1 MTSFNNIDEFN
12 STDYTILTI
21 GTFDGVHLGHQ
32 KVLERLTKEA
42 KNNNLKSTVLTF
54 FPHPRTVL
62 NPNKPLKLINSVNE
76 RTDLLSKSKIDNLII
91 HPFDKSFSEL
101 DPEKYVLEILV
112 KKLKAKIILIGY
124 DHKFGKNRTAD
135 INDLKMYGEKY
146 GFKVI
151 EIKAEEISNIAISST
166 KIRKAISEGDI
177 STAKEYLGYDV
188 SLSGKI
194 VHGKSIG
201 RTIGFPTANL
211 FISESYKLIPSD
223 GVYAI
228 FVYLGL
234 ERFDGMLNIGWRPTV
249 KGKKRT
255 IEAHLFD
262 FNKDIYGS
270 YLRVELVAI
279 IRKEI
284 EFNHLD
290 GLKEQLIKDKLAAK
304 IILEKV
310 NYSK

>member
-201 RTIGFPTANL
+201 RTIGFPTANV
-211 FISESYKLIPSD
+211 EVNEGYKLLPKN
-223 GVYAI
+223 GVYLI
-228 FVYLGL
+228 QSIINKKQVF
-234 ERFDGMLNIGWRPTV
+234 GMMNIGVKPTLIESS
-249 KGKKRT
+249 KT
-255 IEAHLFD
+255 IEINFFD
-262 FNKDIYGS
+262 FEGDLYDRNI
-270 YLRVELVAI
+270 RVNIKQFIRDEIKFESLEL
-279 IRKEI
+279 
-284 EFNHLD
+284 
-290 GLKEQLIKDKLAAK
+290 LKSQIQKDKINCNS
-304 IILEKV
+304 IIDIID
-310 NYSK
+310 

>member
-201 RTIGFPTANL
+201 RTIGFPTANV
-211 FISESYKLIPSD
+211 EVNEGYKLLPKN
-223 GVYAI
+223 GVYLI
-228 FVYLGL
+228 QSIINKKQVFGMMNIGVKPTLIESSKTIEINFFDFEGNLYDKNIRVDIKQFIRD
-234 ERFDGMLNIGWRPTV
+234 EVRFDSL
-249 KGKKRT
+249 
-255 IEAHLFD
+255 
-262 FNKDIYGS
+262 
-270 YLRVELVAI
+270 EL
-279 IRKEI
+279 
-284 EFNHLD
+284 
-290 GLKEQLIKDKLAAK
+290 LKSQIQKDKINCNS
-304 IILEKV
+304 IIDIID
-310 NYSK
+310 

>member
-1 MTSFNNIDEFN
+1 MTSFNNINEFN

-112 KKLKAKIILIGY
+112 TKLKAKIILIGY

-188 SLSGKI
+188 SLSGRI
-194 VHGKSIG
+194 VRGKSIG
-201 RTIGFPTANL
+201 RTIGFPTANVEV
-211 FISESYKLIPSD
+211 SEGYKLLPKN
-223 GVYAI
+223 GVYLI
-228 FVYLGL
+228 ESIINKKQVF
-234 ERFDGMLNIGWRPTV
+234 GMMNIGVKPTLIESS
-249 KGKKRT
+249 KT
-255 IEAHLFD
+255 IEINFFD
-262 FNKDIYGS
+262 FEGDLYDKNIRVDIKQFIRDEVRFES
-270 YLRVELVAI
+270 LEL
-279 IRKEI
+279 
-284 EFNHLD
+284 
-290 GLKEQLIKDKLAAK
+290 LKSQIQKDKINCNS
-304 IILEKV
+304 IIDIID
-310 NYSK
+310 

>member
-201 RTIGFPTANL
+201 RTIGFPTANV
-211 FISESYKLIPSD
+211 EVNEGYKLLPKN
-223 GVYAI
+223 GVYLI
-228 FVYLGL
+228 QSIINKKQVF
-234 ERFDGMLNIGWRPTV
+234 GMMNIGVKPTLIESS
-249 KGKKRT
+249 KT
-255 IEAHLFD
+255 IEINFFD
-262 FNKDIYGS
+262 FEGNLYDRNIHVDIKQFIRDEIKFDS
-270 YLRVELVAI
+270 LEL
-279 IRKEI
+279 
-284 EFNHLD
+284 
-290 GLKEQLIKDKLAAK
+290 LKSQIQKDKINCNS
-304 IILEKV
+304 IIDIID
-310 NYSK
+310 

>member
-1 MTSFNNIDEFN
+1 MTSFSNIDEFN

-76 RTDLLSKSKIDNLII
+76 RTELLSKSKIDNLII

-188 SLSGKI
+188 TLSGRI

-201 RTIGFPTANL
+201 RTIGFPTANVEV
-211 FISESYKLIPSD
+211 SEEYKLLPKN
-223 GVYAI
+223 GVYLI
-228 FVYLGL
+228 QSIINKKKVF
-234 ERFDGMLNIGWRPTV
+234 GMMNIGVKPTLIESS
-249 KGKKRT
+249 KT
-255 IEAHLFD
+255 IEINFFD
-262 FNKDIYGS
+262 FEGDLYDRNI
-270 YLRVELVAI
+270 RVNIKQFIRDEIKFESLEL
-279 IRKEI
+279 
-284 EFNHLD
+284 
-290 GLKEQLIKDKLAAK
+290 LKSQIQKDKINCNS
-304 IILEKV
+304 IIDIID
-310 NYSK
+310 

>member
-188 SLSGKI
+188 TLSGRI

-201 RTIGFPTANL
+201 RTIGFPTANV
-211 FISESYKLIPSD
+211 EVNEGYKLLPKN
-223 GVYAI
+223 GVYLI
-228 FVYLGL
+228 QSIINKKQVF
-234 ERFDGMLNIGWRPTV
+234 GMMNIGVKPTLIESS
-249 KGKKRT
+249 KT
-255 IEAHLFD
+255 IEINFFD
-262 FNKDIYGS
+262 FEGDLYDRNI
-270 YLRVELVAI
+270 RVNIKQFIRDEIKFESLEL
-279 IRKEI
+279 
-284 EFNHLD
+284 
-290 GLKEQLIKDKLAAK
+290 LKSQIQKDKINCNS
-304 IILEKV
+304 IIDIID
-310 NYSK
+310 

>member
-1 MTSFNNIDEFN
+1 MTSFNNINEFN

-112 KKLKAKIILIGY
+112 TKLKAKIILIGY

-201 RTIGFPTANL
+201 RTIGFPTANVEV
-211 FISESYKLIPSD
+211 SEGYKLLPKN
-223 GVYAI
+223 GVYLI
-228 FVYLGL
+228 ESIINKKQVF
-234 ERFDGMLNIGWRPTV
+234 GMMNIGVKPTLIESS
-249 KGKKRT
+249 KT
-255 IEAHLFD
+255 IEINFFD
-262 FNKDIYGS
+262 FEGDLYDKNIRVDIKQFIRDEVRFES
-270 YLRVELVAI
+270 LEL
-279 IRKEI
+279 
-284 EFNHLD
+284 
-290 GLKEQLIKDKLAAK
+290 LKSQIQKDKINCNS
-304 IILEKV
+304 IIDIID
-310 NYSK
+310 

>member
-1 MTSFNNIDEFN
+1 MTSFSNIDEFN

-188 SLSGKI
+188 TLSGRI

-201 RTIGFPTANL
+201 RTIGFPTANVEV
-211 FISESYKLIPSD
+211 SEEYKLLPKN
-223 GVYAI
+223 GVYLI
-228 FVYLGL
+228 QSIINKKQVF
-234 ERFDGMLNIGWRPTV
+234 GMMNIGVKPTLIESS
-249 KGKKRT
+249 KT
-255 IEAHLFD
+255 IEINFFD
-262 FNKDIYGS
+262 FEGDLYDRNI
-270 YLRVELVAI
+270 RVNIKQFIRDEIKFESLEL
-279 IRKEI
+279 
-284 EFNHLD
+284 
-290 GLKEQLIKDKLAAK
+290 LKFQIQKDKINCNS
-304 IILEKV
+304 IIDIID
-310 NYSK
+310 

>member
-188 SLSGKI
+188 SLSGRI

-201 RTIGFPTANL
+201 RTIGFPTANVEV
-211 FISESYKLIPSD
+211 SEGYKLLPKN
-223 GVYAI
+223 GVYLI
-228 FVYLGL
+228 QSIINKKQVF
-234 ERFDGMLNIGWRPTV
+234 GMMNIGVKPTLIESS
-249 KGKKRT
+249 KT
-255 IEAHLFD
+255 IEINFFD
-262 FNKDIYGS
+262 FEGDLYDRNIRVDIKQFIRDEIKFES
-270 YLRVELVAI
+270 LEL
-279 IRKEI
+279 
-284 EFNHLD
+284 
-290 GLKEQLIKDKLAAK
+290 LKSQIQKDKINCNS
-304 IILEKV
+304 IIDIID
-310 NYSK
+310 

>member
-1 MTSFNNIDEFN
+1 MTSFSNIDEFN

-91 HPFDKSFSEL
+91 HPFDKNFSEL
-101 DPEKYVLEILV
+101 DPEKYVVEILV

-135 INDLKMYGEKY
+135 ITDLKIYGKKY

-166 KIRKAISEGDI
+166 KIRKAISEGNI
-177 STAKEYLGYDV
+177 STAKKYLGYDF

-201 RTIGFPTANL
+201 RTLGFPTAN
-211 FISESYKLIPSD
+211 IEVKEEYKLLPKN
-223 GVYAI
+223 GVYLI
-228 FVYLGL
+228 QSVINHNKYF
-234 ERFDGMLNIGWRPTV
+234 GMMNIGIKPTI
-249 KGKKRT
+249 KESSKT
-255 IEAHLFD
+255 IEVNFFD
-262 FNKDIYGS
+262 FEGDLYHKNIEVNIKKFIRDEIKFDS
-270 YLRVELVAI
+270 LEL
-279 IRKEI
+279 
-284 EFNHLD
+284 
-290 GLKEQLIKDKLAAK
+290 LKSQILKDKINCNS
-304 IILEKV
+304 IIDIID
-310 NYSK
+310 

>member
-21 GTFDGVHLGHQ
+21 GTFDGVHIGHQ

-177 STAKEYLGYDV
+177 YSQ
-188 SLSGKI
+188 KI
-194 VHGKSIG
+194 SW
-201 RTIGFPTANL
+201 T
-211 FISESYKLIPSD
+211 
-223 GVYAI
+223 
-228 FVYLGL
+228 
-234 ERFDGMLNIGWRPTV
+234 
-249 KGKKRT
+249 
-255 IEAHLFD
+255 
-262 FNKDIYGS
+262 
-270 YLRVELVAI
+270 
-279 IRKEI
+279 
-284 EFNHLD
+284 
-290 GLKEQLIKDKLAAK
+290 
-304 IILEKV
+304 
-310 NYSK
+310 

>member
-201 RTIGFPTANL
+201 RTIGFPTANVEV
-211 FISESYKLIPSD
+211 SEGYKLLPKN
-223 GVYAI
+223 GVYLI
-228 FVYLGL
+228 ESIINKKQVF
-234 ERFDGMLNIGWRPTV
+234 GMMNIGVKPTLIESS
-249 KGKKRT
+249 KT
-255 IEAHLFD
+255 IEINFFD
-262 FNKDIYGS
+262 FEGNLYDRNIRVDIKQFIRDEIKFDS
-270 YLRVELVAI
+270 LEL
-279 IRKEI
+279 
-284 EFNHLD
+284 
-290 GLKEQLIKDKLAAK
+290 LKSQIQKDKINCNS
-304 IILEKV
+304 IIDIID
-310 NYSK
+310 